1 MAVERWCEAI
11 GKQIGDSAML
21 GRRSKSKYEVS
32 TLAGGITDFRPL
44 INAADVTDGDSFVT
58 YLKVSTTAVPFE
70 WENEA
75 RNAEEGLWSLPNP
88 KEPWIWK
95 KENPNFHEAVPG
107 VRVKFTT
114 LCEKYVVVISCVIL
128 VGLFSLQHHGTHRV
142 VFLFAPIVTTWLLC
156 ISGIG
161 VYNIFQWNL
170 SIFRALSPFYMYRF
184 LQSTRT
190 EGWVSLG
197 GVVLCITGVET
208 IFADLGHFSP
218 FSIKIAFTFLV
229 YPSIKCLML
238 AYIGE
243 AAFLSK
249 HHQDI
254 QQSFYK
260 AMPEPVFWPVFV
272 VATLASIVGSQAV
285 ISATFSIK
293 SIGYSCLCLAV
304 TVGLRDTN
312 MIGRAYGA
320 VTVVMFVTSYLMFL
334 VIIIVWKQRIMVAVT
349 FLVFFG
355 SIELFYISASRTKVL
370 VFVCVKSIQVPYVC
384 EQERFLIG
392 RIGPKEYGMLRH
404 IVRYGY
410 KDLQQENYNF
420 ENRLV
425 SGITEFVETEGA
437 ESTSGLNT
445 RPFSGSLSSDGEEN
459 QRCLSDFKEVTSDGL
474 EIVENSIHRD
484 VSLEIMR
491 ARESGVTYIIG
502 NSHAKA
508 KTSASILKKLAIN
521 IVYDFLGKNCRG
533 PDVVLNVPPT
543 SLLEVGSRSSS
554 DCDSIAGEE
563 DEEMEGRQTIVV
575 FKLLGM
581 SFGSNEAEI
590 VNRVIVLEELEE
602 KGERI
607 GEPGEATS

>member
-1 MAVERWCEAI
+1 
-11 GKQIGDSAML
+11 
-21 GRRSKSKYEVS
+21 
-32 TLAGGITDFRPL
+32 
-44 INAADVTDGDSFVT
+44 
-58 YLKVSTTAVPFE
+58 
-70 WENEA
+70 
-75 RNAEEGLWSLPNP
+75 
-88 KEPWIWK
+88 
-95 KENPNFHEAVPG
+95 
-107 VRVKFTT
+107 
-114 LCEKYVVVISCVIL
+114 
-128 VGLFSLQHHGTHRV
+128 
-142 VFLFAPIVTTWLLC
+142 
-156 ISGIG
+156 
-161 VYNIFQWNL
+161 
-170 SIFRALSPFYMYRF
+170 MYRF
-184 LQSTRT
+184 LQSTRELVINCLRT
-190 EGWVSLG
+190 RLNIPPIKAVLNIFGRMGSYLSVFVFEMAWKERLVLVGALICLG
-197 GVVLCITGVET
+197 AESRKMLHACQHRYPSMMPKYSSHQEVGYIHLHCK
-208 IFADLGHFSP
+208 FP
-218 FSIKIAFTFLV
+218 FSCSFSL
-229 YPSIKCLML
+229 L
-238 AYIGE
+238 
-243 AAFLSK
+243 
-249 HHQDI
+249 HQ
-254 QQSFYK
+254 F
-260 AMPEPVFWPVFV
+260 A
-272 VATLASIVGSQAV
+272 
-285 ISATFSIK
+285 
-293 SIGYSCLCLAV
+293 
-304 TVGLRDTN
+304 
-312 MIGRAYGA
+312 GA
-320 VTVVMFVTSYLMFL
+320 VTVVMFVTSYSMFL

-543 SLLEVGSRSSS
+543 SLLEVGM
-554 DCDSIAGEE
+554 IYY
-563 DEEMEGRQTIVV
+563 V
-575 FKLLGM
+575 
-581 SFGSNEAEI
+581 
-590 VNRVIVLEELEE
+590 
-602 KGERI
+602 
-607 GEPGEATS
+607 

>member
-1 MAVERWCEAI
+1 MEEEEEGGLAGAGARRPGTGKEKMGGMGGCSAGAGAHKPGAGKEKMGGTEEERKTEEKE
-11 GKQIGDSAML
+11 GGEEDREEG
-21 GRRSKSKYEVS
+21 GRRGRKKKK
-32 TLAGGITDFRPL
+32 RRK

-95 KENPNFHEAVPG
+95 KENPNFHE
-107 VRVKFTT
+107 
-114 LCEKYVVVISCVIL
+114 
-128 VGLFSLQHHGTHRV
+128 
-142 VFLFAPIVTTWLLC
+142 
-156 ISGIG
+156 
-161 VYNIFQWNL
+161 
-170 SIFRALSPFYMYRF
+170 
-184 LQSTRT
+184 
-190 EGWVSLG
+190 
-197 GVVLCITGVET
+197 
-208 IFADLGHFSP
+208 
-218 FSIKIAFTFLV
+218 
-229 YPSIKCLML
+229 
-238 AYIGE
+238 
-243 AAFLSK
+243 
-249 HHQDI
+249 
-254 QQSFYK
+254 
-260 AMPEPVFWPVFV
+260 
-272 VATLASIVGSQAV
+272 
-285 ISATFSIK
+285 
-293 SIGYSCLCLAV
+293 
-304 TVGLRDTN
+304 
-312 MIGRAYGA
+312 GA
-320 VTVVMFVTSYLMFL
+320 VTVVMFVTSYSMFL

-543 SLLEVGSRSSS
+543 SLLEVGM
-554 DCDSIAGEE
+554 IYY
-563 DEEMEGRQTIVV
+563 V
-575 FKLLGM
+575 
-581 SFGSNEAEI
+581 
-590 VNRVIVLEELEE
+590 
-602 KGERI
+602 
-607 GEPGEATS
+607 